1 MKQKN
6 LVLMVVAVGCGLVAA
21 FLTSQMSAKPAAVE
35 KVDVIV
41 AAKDLTV
48 GKSYTKDELAKVLKR
63 KSVAKDA
70 VPPGI
75 IEAEEE
81 LLEKRL
87 VRTIRADEM
96 INKSD
101 LTKGTYVAIPPGM
114 AMVSLP
120 INLQNSVHGFVLP
133 GSKVDVLASVR
144 LNNRVRVMPILVNML
159 VLAVDAHTQPANG
172 QGTFQSLSTVSFA
185 VTNKQALLIQLARAR
200 NCEMTLL
207 LRNQEDKSNEND
219 KGYDIDKVVSLL
231 ERGEIQNPES
241 GEGDDTKEPPK
252 GVTEPKEQPTPKT
265 ELVKV
270 PAATEEIAAGTQ
282 LTKDLIASKFKLVE
296 LPKDLAADAV
306 TDLQALADDKQTLKT
321 GLGKGQ
327 WVTKSLIGRA
337 APKPAPP
344 EEFNPKPAPAVA
356 KNIRVVTRLTA
367 ERTTE
372 FRYEEVA
379 AGEWKFLGEFEDGKL
394 VEREK
399 KQEKQ
404 EKQDKT
410 PTPEKVD

>member
-6 LVLMVVAVGCGLVAA
+6 IVLMVVAVGCGLVAA
-21 FLTSQMSAKPAAVE
+21 FLTSQMSAKPAGVE
-35 KVDVIV
+35 KIDVIV

-48 GKSYTKDELAKVLKR
+48 GKSYTKEELGKVLKR

-81 LLEKRL
+81 LLEKRM

-159 VLAVDAHTQPANG
+159 VLAVDSHTQPANG

-207 LRNQEDKSNEND
+207 LRNQEDKTNEND
-219 KGYDIDKVVSLL
+219 RGYDIDKVVSLL
-231 ERGEIQNPES
+231 ERGEIQNPEAGDG
-241 GEGDDTKEPPK
+241 GEDSK
-252 GVTEPKEQPTPKT
+252 EPKEGSKEPVPAPKT

-327 WVTKSLIGRA
+327 WITKSLIGKA

-379 AGEWKFLGEFEDGKL
+379 AGEWRFLGEFEDGKL

-404 EKQDKT
+404 DKA

>member
-48 GKSYTKDELAKVLKR
+48 GKSYTKEELGKVLKR

-81 LLEKRL
+81 LLEKRM

-159 VLAVDAHTQPANG
+159 VLAVDSHTQPANG

-185 VTNKQALLIQLARAR
+185 VSNKQALLIQLARAR

-207 LRNQEDKSNEND
+207 LRNQEDKQNEND

-231 ERGEIQNPES
+231 ERGEIRSAES
-241 GEGDDTKEPPK
+241 GEGDDDVKDPPK
-252 GVTEPKEQPTPKT
+252 NEKEPKEPAPAPTPKT

-270 PAATEEIAAGTQ
+270 PAAAEEIPAGTQ

-306 TDLQALADDKQTLKT
+306 TDLEALANEKQTLRT

-327 WVTKSLIGRA
+327 WITKSLIGNA

-344 EEFNPKPAPAVA
+344 EEFSPKPAPEAP
-356 KNIRVVTRLTA
+356 KNIRVVTRHTA
-367 ERTTE
+367 EKSTE
-372 FRYEEVA
+372 FRYEEVGP
-379 AGEWKFLGEFEDGKL
+379 GEWKYLGEFEDGKL

-399 KQEKQ
+399 KN
-404 EKQDKT
+404 KQDKA

>member
-6 LVLMVVAVGCGLVAA
+6 IVLMVVAVGCGLVAA

-48 GKSYTKDELAKVLKR
+48 GTSYTKEDLKNVLKR

-70 VPPGI
+70 VPSGI

-87 VRTIRADEM
+87 SRTIRAEEM
-96 INKSD
+96 INKAD
-101 LTKGTYVAIPPGM
+101 LSKGVFVSIPPGM

-133 GSKVDVLASVR
+133 GSKVDVIASVT
-144 LNNRVRVMPILVNML
+144 LSNKVRVMPILVNML
-159 VLAVDAHTQPANG
+159 VLAVDANVQTANG
-172 QGTFQSLSTVSFA
+172 QGTFQSVSTVSFA
-185 VTNKQALLIQLARAR
+185 VTGKQALLIQLARAR
-200 NCEMTLL
+200 HCEMTLV
-207 LRNQEDKSNEND
+207 LRNQEDKISEHE
-219 KGYDIDKVVSLL
+219 KGYEIDKVVSLL
-231 ERGEIQNPES
+231 ERGEIQSPGGGT
-241 GEGDDTKEPPK
+241 GEADGQPK
-252 GVTEPKEQPTPKT
+252 NDNEPKEGTSPAPKT

-270 PAATEEIAAGTQ
+270 PAAADDIAAGTQ
-282 LTKDLIASKFKLVE
+282 LTKDLIATKFKLVE

-306 TDLQALADDKQTLKT
+306 TDLEALANDKQTLRT

-327 WVTKSLIGRA
+327 WITKSLVGKA
-337 APKPAPP
+337 EPKPAPRD
-344 EEFNPKPAPAVA
+344 EFEPKPGPAPA
-356 KNIRVVTRLTA
+356 KNIRVVTRHTA
-367 ERTTE
+367 EKTTE

-379 AGEWKFLGEFEDGKL
+379 VGEWKFLGEYENGKL

-399 KQEKQ
+399 
-404 EKQDKT
+404 KQDKT

>member
-6 LVLMVVAVGCGLVAA
+6 IVLMVVAVGCGLVAA

-35 KVDVIV
+35 KVDVLV

-48 GKSYTKDELAKVLKR
+48 GTSYTKEDLKNVLKR

-70 VPPGI
+70 VPSGI

-87 VRTIRADEM
+87 SRTIRADEM
-96 INKSD
+96 INKAD
-101 LTKGTYVAIPPGM
+101 LSKGVFVSIPPGM

-133 GSKVDVLASVR
+133 GSKVDVIASVT
-144 LNNRVRVMPILVNML
+144 LSNKVRVMPILVNML
-159 VLAVDAHTQPANG
+159 VLAVDANVQTANG
-172 QGTFQSLSTVSFA
+172 QGTFQSVSTVSFA
-185 VTNKQALLIQLARAR
+185 VTGKQALLIQLARAR
-200 NCEMTLL
+200 HCEMTLV
-207 LRNQEDKSNEND
+207 LRNQEDKISEHE
-219 KGYDIDKVVSLL
+219 KGYEIDKVVSLL
-231 ERGEIQNPES
+231 ECGEIQSPGGGT
-241 GEGDDTKEPPK
+241 GEADGQPK
-252 GVTEPKEQPTPKT
+252 NDNEPKEGTSPAPKT

-270 PAATEEIAAGTQ
+270 PAAADDIAAGTQ
-282 LTKDLIASKFKLVE
+282 LTKDLIATKFKLVE

-306 TDLQALADDKQTLKT
+306 TDLEALANDKQTLRT

-327 WVTKSLIGRA
+327 WITKSLVGKA
-337 APKPAPP
+337 EPKPAPP
-344 EEFNPKPAPAVA
+344 EAFEPKPGPAAA
-356 KNIRVVTRLTA
+356 KNIRVVTRHTA
-367 ERTTE
+367 EKTTE

-379 AGEWKFLGEFEDGKL
+379 VGEWKFLGEYENGKL

-399 KQEKQ
+399 
-404 EKQDKT
+404 KQDKT